1 MTYVVI
7 PAKGFN
13 GAKQRLATFLRP
25 HERARLAQA
34 MLTDTLT
41 ACCRAQGLAGVGV
54 VTCDRDVAKVVE
66 SLGAEVLWEPQAQ
79 GHSQAVAFG
88 VHVCTQRGI
97 TSMLTMPADVPLLSA
112 ADVESIA
119 RVPTPPVPVVLVPNR
134 DDLGTNALRLSP
146 PHCLPFAFGHDS
158 FQHHLRLAAEH
169 HLAVVVRR
177 LPRLALDI
185 DAPEDLALFASLQ
198 TPCHSLQVLT
208 ELGIIERLPALP
220 VPPTYENIL

>member
-54 VTCDRDVAKVVE
+54 VTCDRGVAKVVE

-88 VHVCTQRGI
+88 VHVCTQRGLA
-97 TSMLTMPADVPLLSA
+97 SMLTMRSTLSLFHTFPIADRVRRASGFLQTSLSKVP
-112 ADVESIA
+112 
-119 RVPTPPVPVVLVPNR
+119 PNR
-134 DDLGTNALRLSP
+134 AQPPASRPALATNARRLSGLDL
-146 PHCLPFAFGHDS
+146 HVDLIPF
-158 FQHHLRLAAEH
+158 LW
-169 HLAVVVRR
+169 
-177 LPRLALDI
+177 
-185 DAPEDLALFASLQ
+185 
-198 TPCHSLQVLT
+198 
-208 ELGIIERLPALP
+208 
-220 VPPTYENIL
+220 

>member
-1 MTYVVI
+1 VTYVVI

-41 ACCRAQGLAGVGV
+41 ACCGAQGLIGVGV
-54 VTCDRDVAKVVE
+54 VTCDREVAKVVE

-79 GHSQAVAFG
+79 GHRQAVAFG
-88 VHVCTQRGI
+88 VHVCTQRGVA
-97 TSMLTMPADVPLLSA
+97 SMLTMPADVPLLTA
-112 ADVESIA
+112 ADVETIA

-158 FQHHLRLAAEH
+158 FRHHLRLAAEH
-169 HLAVVVRR
+169 HLAVAVRR

-185 DAPEDLALFASLQ
+185 DAPEDLALFAALQ
-198 TPCHSLQVLT
+198 TPGHSLQVLT
-208 ELGIIERLPALP
+208 ELGIVERLHTIA